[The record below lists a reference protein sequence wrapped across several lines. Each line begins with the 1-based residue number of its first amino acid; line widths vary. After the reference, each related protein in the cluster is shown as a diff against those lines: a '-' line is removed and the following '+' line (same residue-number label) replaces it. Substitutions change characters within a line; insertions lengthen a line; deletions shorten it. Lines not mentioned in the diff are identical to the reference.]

1 MISPFFCAL
10 SLLANADV
18 PPPDH
23 VGPWQYADGRIV
35 EDNITY
41 EDWNAYFAARP
52 GRLWRCGLDTTAI
65 EDGINGFGGSGADCS
80 LSSTNPSPV
89 YDPSVTLYRIPCV
102 VHVLTNGSQGNL
114 SIDCVESGIRILNE
128 DFLALPGTN
137 GAPGTDVQIEFF
149 LAEVDPDGNP
159 TNGITYSNNSTW
171 FNDGGNYWN
180 SLAWD
185 PSRYMN
191 IYTNTAGGNLGYVPG
206 FPQQGI
212 AGDQS
217 DRVVVLWSS
226 WGDCST
232 QAPYDLG
239 RTLTHEVGHYLGLLH
254 TFQGGCGSACATSG
268 DLVCDTNAESG
279 PNFGCGTPSS
289 CGSLDPV
296 NNYMDYSDDAC
307 MNQFTPDQARRMRC
321 TLEFYRSELPE
332 IGPGVPLNLA
342 LDTAPTPT
350 VGSSGLSVSLQI
362 EETEPGALDPN
373 SPVLDFSVDGVSS
386 SIPLDFNATSARWIG
401 STGPLPCT
409 STLTWSVAAS
419 DIMGGERRLGDFDAT
434 VVDNVDV
441 LFLDGFESNSGWT
454 VSGTA
459 TDGQWTR
466 GVPITNCDRGNPTE
480 TPDGSSSAFLTD
492 NSNNGGDCNSDVDG
506 GETVLTSPTLD
517 ASNPDAVLSY
527 WRWHN
532 NAVGASPGGDPF
544 TVEIS
549 ANNGGSWVNLETV
562 AGNSSESS
570 GGWVQKQFRVADFI
584 DPTETCRIRFIS
596 TDIGDGSVVESAV
609 DRVEI
614 TVQSCDT
621 GEPGDFD
628 GDGDVDFED
637 LITLLSSFGPC
648 GTPCPTD
655 LDGDGA
661 VTFQDVIQLLS
672 VWG

>member
-65 EDGINGFGGSGADCS
+65 DGGINGFGGSGADCS
-80 LSSTNPSPV
+80 LSSTNPSPA

-114 SIDCVESGIRILNE
+114 SIDCVESGIRILDE

-171 FNDGGNYWN
+171 FNDGGSYWN

-268 DLVCDTNAESG
+268 DLVCDTNAESQ
-279 PNFGCGTPSS
+279 PNFGCGSPSS
-289 CGSLDPV
+289 CGSLDPG
-296 NNYMDYSDDAC
+296 
-307 MNQFTPDQARRMRC
+307 QQLHGLLRRRVH
-321 TLEFYRSELPE
+321 EP
-332 IGPGVPLNLA
+332 IHP
-342 LDTAPTPT
+342 
-350 VGSSGLSVSLQI
+350 GSS
-362 EETEPGALDPN
+362 PPHALHP
-373 SPVLDFSVDGVSS
+373 
-386 SIPLDFNATSARWIG
+386 
-401 STGPLPCT
+401 
-409 STLTWSVAAS
+409 
-419 DIMGGERRLGDFDAT
+419 
-434 VVDNVDV
+434 
-441 LFLDGFESNSGWT
+441 
-454 VSGTA
+454 
-459 TDGQWTR
+459 
-466 GVPITNCDRGNPTE
+466 
-480 TPDGSSSAFLTD
+480 
-492 NSNNGGDCNSDVDG
+492 
-506 GETVLTSPTLD
+506 
-517 ASNPDAVLSY
+517 
-527 WRWHN
+527 
-532 NAVGASPGGDPF
+532 
-544 TVEIS
+544 
-549 ANNGGSWVNLETV
+549 
-562 AGNSSESS
+562 
-570 GGWVQKQFRVADFI
+570 
-584 DPTETCRIRFIS
+584 
-596 TDIGDGSVVESAV
+596 
-609 DRVEI
+609 
-614 TVQSCDT
+614 
-621 GEPGDFD
+621 
-628 GDGDVDFED
+628 
-637 LITLLSSFGPC
+637 
-648 GTPCPTD
+648 
-655 LDGDGA
+655 
-661 VTFQDVIQLLS
+661 
-672 VWG
+672 

>member
-1 MISPFFCAL
+1 
-10 SLLANADV
+10 
-18 PPPDH
+18 
-23 VGPWQYADGRIV
+23 
-35 EDNITY
+35 
-41 EDWNAYFAARP
+41 
-52 GRLWRCGLDTTAI
+52 
-65 EDGINGFGGSGADCS
+65 
-80 LSSTNPSPV
+80 
-89 YDPSVTLYRIPCV
+89 
-102 VHVLTNGSQGNL
+102 
-114 SIDCVESGIRILNE
+114 
-128 DFLALPGTN
+128 
-137 GAPGTDVQIEFF
+137 
-149 LAEVDPDGNP
+149 
-159 TNGITYSNNSTW
+159 
-171 FNDGGNYWN
+171 
-180 SLAWD
+180 
-185 PSRYMN
+185 
-191 IYTNTAGGNLGYVPG
+191 
-206 FPQQGI
+206 
-212 AGDQS
+212 
-217 DRVVVLWSS
+217 
-226 WGDCST
+226 
-232 QAPYDLG
+232 
-239 RTLTHEVGHYLGLLH
+239 
-254 TFQGGCGSACATSG
+254 
-268 DLVCDTNAESG
+268 
-279 PNFGCGTPSS
+279 
-289 CGSLDPV
+289 
-296 NNYMDYSDDAC
+296 

-332 IGPGVPLNLA
+332 IGPGVPLNLILA
-342 LDTAPTPT
+342 SEPTPT
-350 VGSSGLSVSLQI
+350 VGSSGLSIALLI

-373 SPVLDFSVDGVSS
+373 SPVLDFTVDGVSS
-386 SIPLDFNATSARWIG
+386 SVPLDFNPASARWTG

-409 STLTWSVAAS
+409 SNLTWSVAAS
-419 DIMGGERRLGDFDAT
+419 DMMGGERRLGDFDAT

-441 LFLDGFESNSGWT
+441 LFLDGFETNTGWT
-454 VSGTA
+454 VSGNA

-517 ASNPDAVLSY
+517 ASNPDAILSY

-549 ANNGGSWVNLETV
+549 TNNGASWVNLETV

-570 GGWVQKQFRVADFI
+570 GGWVQKQFRVADFVT
-584 DPTETCRIRFIS
+584 PSETCRIRFIS

-621 GEPGDFD
+621 GEPADFD